1 MAALT
6 AGLLAS
12 AMIGGGIGMAIRNS
26 GNKDKKA
33 GATVWKRGPTAPVM
47 ELPEPIN
54 QAEESA
60 AAAQAAT
67 RARMKQRR
75 SAAGRGR
82 SATLLTDPDL
92 LGTAT
97 VQRST
102 LLGG

>member
-12 AMIGGGIGMAIRNS
+12 AAIGGGIGMAVKNS
-26 GNKDKKA
+26 GGKKKG
-33 GATVWKRGPTAPVM
+33 GAVWQRPPASTLPT
-47 ELPEPIN
+47 LPEPID

-82 SATLLTDPDL
+82 SATLLTDPAL